1 MLMDVFILGV
11 KLLFPST
18 FLLWIILT
26 SSFTIPVVLSK
37 TDSRQGWKKDGG
49 DPCGDDS
56 WQGIKCSGSDIIE
69 IDLSGLGLSGSLGFQ
84 LDKLEKVT
92 YFDVS
97 KNNLK
102 DNIPYQLPP
111 RTQHLDLSGNQ
122 FSGTVPYSISQMA
135 DLKFLNLNH
144 NKISG
149 SLSDMFG
156 QLTKLT
162 EMDLSFNSISGS
174 LPQSFRS
181 LSSLSKLHMQNNQ
194 FTGSINVLADLP
206 LDDLN
211 VANNQLTGWIP
222 DELKDIKKLETGGN
236 SWSSG
241 AAPPPPPGQKSKPHT
256 GRSGKEAKSGLGA
269 AAIIGI
275 ILGVLLLLIFIIVL
289 FSKKRS
295 SPSSHFLEEDRFS
308 QRQRFTPLSSQELSS
323 GTRGNMCEDFRD
335 SSSATEKHLQTSSS
349 MVLKRLTSE
358 RRKSFNEKELTNP
371 PTSNHLKSFN
381 DKEFANPLSAKRSS
395 SVHLAYYPL
404 ADLQNA
410 TGNFASS
417 RLLGEGSIGRVYRA
431 KYPDGRVLAVK
442 KIDSS
447 FFQDRQCTE
456 LADIASKVSKLH
468 HPNIAEVFGYCSEQ
482 GQNMLI
488 YEYFRNGSLHEFLHV
503 SDDFSK
509 PLTWNTRVRI
519 ALGAARAIEYL
530 HEVCSPSCLHRNIKT
545 SNILLDAELNP
556 RLCECGLAMFHE
568 RASRNLDAGY
578 TAPECTK
585 PSAYTLKSDVYSF
598 GVVMLELLTGRKPFD
613 SSKPRL
619 EQYLV
624 QWASPQLHD
633 LDALEKMADPA
644 LRGLYPPKS
653 LSRFADVTALCV
665 QLEPEFRPHMSE
677 VVQALV
683 RLVQRSSLSQRED
696 LSASR
701 RIDDDY

>member
-1 MLMDVFILGV
+1 MLMDAFILRV

-37 TDSRQGWKKDGG
+37 TDSRQVSSLNNMYQYLKPSSKLDGWKKDGG

-56 WQGIKCSGSDIIE
+56 WKGIKCSGSDITE

-102 DNIPYQLPP
+102 DNVPYQLPP
-111 RTQHLDLSGNQ
+111 RTKHLDLSGNQ

-135 DLKFLNLNH
+135 DLKYLNLNH

-162 EMDLSFNSISGS
+162 EMDLSFNAISGS
-174 LPQSFRS
+174 LPQSFKS

-211 VANNQLTGWIP
+211 VANNQFTGWIP

-256 GRSGKEAKSGLGA
+256 RRSGKEPKSGLGA

-275 ILGVLLLLIFIIVL
+275 ILGVLVLLILIIVL

-323 GTRGNMCEDFRD
+323 GTRGNMREDFR
-335 SSSATEKHLQTSSS
+335 
-349 MVLKRLTSE
+349 
-358 RRKSFNEKELTNP
+358 
-371 PTSNHLKSFN
+371 
-381 DKEFANPLSAKRSS
+381 
-395 SVHLAYYPL
+395 
-404 ADLQNA
+404 
-410 TGNFASS
+410 GNF
-417 RLLGEGSIGRVYRA
+417 
-431 KYPDGRVLAVK
+431 
-442 KIDSS
+442 
-447 FFQDRQCTE
+447 T
-456 LADIASKVSKLH
+456 
-468 HPNIAEVFGYCSEQ
+468 FG
-482 GQNMLI
+482 LPI
-488 YEYFRNGSLHEFLHV
+488 
-503 SDDFSK
+503 
-509 PLTWNTRVRI
+509 PLV
-519 ALGAARAIEYL
+519 
-530 HEVCSPSCLHRNIKT
+530 
-545 SNILLDAELNP
+545 
-556 RLCECGLAMFHE
+556 
-568 RASRNLDAGY
+568 
-578 TAPECTK
+578 
-585 PSAYTLKSDVYSF
+585 
-598 GVVMLELLTGRKPFD
+598 
-613 SSKPRL
+613 
-619 EQYLV
+619 
-624 QWASPQLHD
+624 
-633 LDALEKMADPA
+633 
-644 LRGLYPPKS
+644 
-653 LSRFADVTALCV
+653 
-665 QLEPEFRPHMSE
+665 
-677 VVQALV
+677 
-683 RLVQRSSLSQRED
+683 
-696 LSASR
+696 
-701 RIDDDY
+701 